1 MSRRDK
7 GLFRGS
13 EFPRMVLL
21 MGVGIIG
28 WIAVYVFAI
37 RGRRETVPGSSPAA
51 QVKPLPPPDDAPEF
65 EGIRDKTMLGPND
78 MAAYATL
85 FRRVQETPAA
95 ELAAKARRDVVYSML
110 FDDPKRFRGLPIHL
124 EGSVRRVLVHDDADP
139 KVVPDGRMYESWV
152 FTPDSQN
159 NPVVMATKTV
169 PETLPVGGEVL
180 EHVSFNGY
188 FLKQMVYRDGQNVL
202 RFAPLL
208 VGRLTHT
215 TDTRPASGSSS
226 NSHLIWTVLPLVAL
240 FFYALARWAF
250 SLKRIL
256 SKPQNKPAE
265 RRPIPS
271 DTIEPEALSA
281 WIAEG
286 EEGDGEEGPAE
297 FPPSNK
303 SDRDPTA

>member
-28 WIAVYVFAI
+28 WVVVYVFAM
-37 RGRRETVPGSSPAA
+37 RGQRETMPRSSPAA
-51 QVKPLPPPDDAPEF
+51 QASPLPPADDAPEF
-65 EGIRDKTMLGPND
+65 QGIRDKTVLGPND

-95 ELAAKARRDVVYSML
+95 ELAAKARHDVVYSML

-139 KVVPDGRMYESWV
+139 KVVSDGRMYESWV

-169 PETLPVGGEVL
+169 PKTLPIGDEVL

-188 FLKQMVYRDGQNVL
+188 FLKQMVYRDGQNNL

-215 TDTRPASGSSS
+215 TETRPDTGSAN
-226 NSHLIWTVLPLVAL
+226 NSYLIWTVLPLVVL
-240 FFYALARWAF
+240 FLYALTRWAF

-256 SKPQNKPAE
+256 SKDREEPVE
-265 RRPIPS
+265 RRPVPS
-271 DTIEPEALSA
+271 DTIDPDALSA
-281 WIAEG
+281 WVAGEDGDEPG
-286 EEGDGEEGPAE
+286 EEPGE
-297 FPPSNK
+297 FLPPDETDKN
-303 SDRDPTA
+303 PLT